1 MTEVRTTSATG
12 GQKGVKPER
21 YDLLP
26 KEALDSMARV
36 YAFGAEKYA
45 DHNWRRGYEWSKSFA
60 AAMRH
65 MWAFWNGETFDE
77 ESGLPHLA
85 HAAFHLNAMMTWLE
99 RDGEGGQFDDRWINS
114 PALQDVTQEEIDAV
128 AETLAEPYGPP
139 PTPPAPFVEYAELAE
154 RGRDIASNWIHPDA
168 KVMDVLK
175 EAADSPTVQRSYERR
190 EDDKV
195 AEALP
200 EGWEDMGYVSEDSV
214 RIYKGDMPSETAKKL
229 GMHDGVV
236 QNSIQMHFNG
246 GPDQVAIARE
256 TLRAVKAYENI
267 KGRRLS

>member
-26 KEALDSMARV
+26 KEALDAMARV

-45 DHNWRRGYEWSKSFA
+45 DHNWRKGYEWSKSFA

-85 HAAFHLNAMMTWLE
+85 HAAFHLNAMLTWLE

-114 PALQDVTQEEIDAV
+114 PALKEVTEDEIQA
-128 AETLAEPYGPP
+128 
-139 PTPPAPFVEYAELAE
+139 APFEERVELSELGVE
-154 RGRDIASNWIHPDA
+154 ISQRWLHPDE
-168 KVMDVLK
+168 KV
-175 EAADSPTVQRSYERR
+175 T
-190 EDDKV
+190 
-195 AEALP
+195 EALKGEGDPRPLP
-200 EGWEDMGYVSEDSV
+200 EDWEDLGYISEDGLVTDDADSV
-214 RIYKGDMPSETAKKL
+214 RAYTGNMPSETAKKL
-229 GMHDGVV
+229 GMHGGVT
-236 QNSIQMHFNG
+236 QNIQMHFNG
-246 GPDQVAIARE
+246 APDRISPTADQIRAAGRNMR
-256 TLRAVKAYENI
+256 LRRSGY
-267 KGRRLS
+267 

>member
-26 KEALDSMARV
+26 KEALDAMARV

-45 DHNWRRGYEWSKSFA
+45 DHNWRKGYEWSKSFA

-85 HAAFHLNAMMTWLE
+85 HAAFHLNAMLTWLE

-114 PALQDVTQEEIDAV
+114 PALQGVTQEEIDAV
-128 AETLAEPYGPP
+128 AATLAEPYGPP
-139 PTPPAPFVEYAELAE
+139 PTPPAPFVE
-154 RGRDIASNWIHPDA
+154 
-168 KVMDVLK
+168 MDVLN
-175 EAADSPTVQRSYERR
+175 EAAESPTVQRSYQRR
-190 EDDKV
+190 DDSPEDTVKV
-195 AEALP
+195 YRGSL
-200 EGWEDMGYVSEDSV
+200 
-214 RIYKGDMPSETAKKL
+214 PSETAKKL
-229 GMHDGVV
+229 GMHEAVV
-236 QNSIQMHFNG
+236 QQNIQMHFNDSG
-246 GPDQVAIARE
+246 VDKVALRRE
-256 TLRAVKAYENI
+256 IRDAYEARI
-267 KGRRLS
+267 AERKDLT